1 MDQHGA
7 KIFKEKEKAC
17 EHAQFQIRKHYLL
30 SHVYMYRKHNTSC
43 CTYLGMMYM
52 CVCMLQ
58 YMYVCVKG

>member
-30 SHVYMYRKHNTSC
+30 M
-43 CTYLGMMYM
+43 CTCTASTTHLA
-52 CVCMLQ
+52 VLTLE
-58 YMYVCVKG
+58 